1 MEGFVETVNG
11 FWLSI
16 IIAKVSAINVCV
28 CTKYVS
34 EKNLE
39 ITKTKI
45 KNFKNIVIKSYLR

>member
-28 CTKYVS
+28 CSKYVS